1 MTQET
6 EFAKII
12 GKENV
17 FHDSKTLE
25 GYSRDM
31 SFVLPITPRCVI
43 KPGNA
48 EEVQEIV
55 KLSNRELTP
64 VTPLSSPD
72 GPRFHGDTIPS
83 PGGVVVDLSGMNRV
97 LEVDRRNKVVHLE
110 PGVTFGQLR
119 TELKKSGLKP
129 LVPLMPRNTKSA
141 LASYLEKDP
150 LLMPRHHWDT
160 LDPLLTMEV
169 VFGTGDVMRTGSA
182 AGPGTIEQ
190 LKAAG
195 VSFSSMMGPGQMDFA
210 RIIQGAQ
217 GTMGIATWATCSCG
231 LSPTVQQ
238 PYFVTSEKMEDLV
251 GFMYETLRIRFGEEL
266 FLLNNVAL
274 ANMMGDNADDIKTLS
289 SELPPW
295 MVFVNIAGFENRP
308 EERVAYQEEDI
319 REFAKQHECKL
330 HSSVAG
336 ISALGFLT
344 RLEESPE
351 GTYWKLRAKG
361 GCEDILFLTTLDR
374 TPEFVNAMKS
384 LAESREYP
392 STDVGVYIQPTVQG
406 CSCHC
411 EFNLSYD
418 PSDSDELSK
427 VKGLVTEGSGVLA
440 DMGGFFYRPYGP
452 WADMAFGRDAE
463 STALLRKVKEIFD
476 PNNVLNP
483 GKLCF

>member
-1 MTQET
+1 MTPEAELT
-6 EFAKII
+6 TII
-12 GKENV
+12 GEENAS
-17 FHDSKTLE
+17 HDPKTLE
-25 GYSRDM
+25 SYSRDM
-31 SFVLPITPRCVI
+31 SFALPITPRCVLR
-43 KPGNA
+43 PRNTG
-48 EEVQEIV
+48 EVQEIV
-55 KLSNRELTP
+55 RLANRELTP
-64 VTPLSSPD
+64 VTAVSSPD

-83 PGGVVVDLSGMNRV
+83 PGGVVVDLSGMNKV
-97 LEVDRRNKVVHLE
+97 SEVDRRNKLVHLE

-129 LVPLMPRNTKSA
+129 LIPLMPRHTKSV

-182 AGPGTIEQ
+182 SGPGTIEE

-195 VSFSSMMGPGQMDFA
+195 VSFSSMMGPGQMDFG

-217 GTMGIATWATCSCG
+217 GTMGITTWATCACG

-238 PYFVTSEKMEDLV
+238 PYFVTSEKLEDLI
-251 GFMYETLRIRFGEEL
+251 GFMYELLRIRFGEEL

-274 ANMMGDNADDIKTLS
+274 ANMMGDNAQDIKALS

-295 MVFVNIAGFENRP
+295 VVFVNIAGFEYRP

-319 REFAKQHECKL
+319 REFAKQHESKL
-330 HSSVAG
+330 HDSVAG
-336 ISALGFLT
+336 ISALGFLN
-344 RLEESPE
+344 RLEESQE
-351 GTYWKLRAKG
+351 GTYWKLKAKG
-361 GCEDILFLTTLDR
+361 GSEDIFFLTTLDR
-374 TPEFVNAMKS
+374 TPEFVNAMNAQ
-384 LAESREYP
+384 AESRKYP
-392 STDVGVYIQPTVQG
+392 STDIGVYIQPTVQG

-411 EFNLSYD
+411 EFILSYD
-418 PSDSDELSK
+418 PSDSDELGK
-427 VKGLVTEGSGVLA
+427 VRELVTEGSGALA

-452 WADMAFGRDAE
+452 WADLAFGRDPE
-463 STALLRKVKEIFD
+463 STALLRKVKDIFD
-476 PNNVLNP
+476 PNNILNP